1 MIKDNIFIKIEMKF
15 IKELGLMVRRMGM
28 DLIFTNWEKSTKDTF
43 KIIKKM
49 EMVKYIMMM
58 DQYLMVHLLKIWQM
72 VTVS

>member
-15 IKELGLMVRRMGM
+15 IKVLGLMVRRMGM
-28 DLIFTNWEKSTKDTF
+28 DFIFTNWEKSTKDTF

>member
-15 IKELGLMVRRMGM
+15 IKVLGLMVRRMGM